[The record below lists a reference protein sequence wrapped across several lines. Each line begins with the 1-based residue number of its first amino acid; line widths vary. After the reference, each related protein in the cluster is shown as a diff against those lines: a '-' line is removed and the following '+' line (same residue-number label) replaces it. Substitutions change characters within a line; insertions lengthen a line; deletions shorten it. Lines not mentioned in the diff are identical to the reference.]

1 MKKTDIK
8 RFLKIGVLASV
19 LILIFLPLVHA
30 QDYLEEGRLTK
41 RTPEMEGVFD
51 EIYNRYPEN
60 YIFNAME
67 FVQGYL
73 KPESWT
79 EHGFLSARESF
90 EKNVGTCT
98 ETSVLY
104 CAMIRYKGI
113 PCSFRVMQVN
123 TEYAHMF
130 PVILINISWYHPEQ
144 RWKPKRGLYWKLTP
158 DAVVMRGKL
167 DRTDE
172 YAIEEW

>member
-1 MKKTDIK
+1 MKKTNIK
-8 RFLKIGVLASV
+8 SFLKIGVLASV
-19 LILIFLPLVHA
+19 LVLIFLPLVHA

-60 YIFNAME
+60 YIFNAMD

-79 EHGFLSARESF
+79 TYAFLSARDSF
-90 EKNVGTCT
+90 EKKVGTCT

-104 CAMIRYKGI
+104 CTMMRYRGI

-123 TEYAHMF
+123 TEYADMF
-130 PVILINISWYHPEQ
+130 PVIYLDGSWYYPEKKW
-144 RWKPKRGLYWKLTP
+144 RFDRGTYWALS
-158 DAVVMRGKL
+158 
-167 DRTDE
+167 
-172 YAIEEW
+172 